1 MWQLFEGTGQLIRVQ
16 QVVAGCLQ
24 QGDAGQRVLHA
35 GELRAFVGGDL
46 LQGQH
51 PVQAELADQP
61 GDHLLWCARQNQQV
75 RAALAQ
81 RAIQRHQT
89 LEEKA
94 RPVHAEPAGAEGAS
108 LQLRRIEDEHR
119 QQALGI
125 QSGLQG
131 RVIVE
136 AQILFEPQQCA
147 HGGFLERRSGKMAG
161 SQVMAQRVC
170 NCRRFASRRRF
181 ADRLRG
187 CENIERRSGRLQA
200 TAVGESFFT
209 SSHAY
214 YNIRLSRPV
223 EECYMD
229 IFGIAVLKNVA
240 PKRRLWIA
248 GRELLCALALL
259 LLFLT
264 FGDIVLSALGLSREA
279 TAIAGGIILFVIA
292 MRLIFP
298 GPQGVLGDV
307 PDGEPMLV
315 PLATPAVAG
324 PSALAVLMTLRNTH
338 DGPLWELYAAVLLA
352 WAATAFI
359 LLQASL
365 LQRFLGPRGL
375 TAVERLMGML
385 LIMLSVDM
393 LLDNL
398 QSVLH
403 ISP

>member
-1 MWQLFEGTGQLIRVQ
+1 ME
-16 QVVAGCLQ
+16 
-24 QGDAGQRVLHA
+24 
-35 GELRAFVGGDL
+35 
-46 LQGQH
+46 
-51 PVQAELADQP
+51 
-61 GDHLLWCARQNQQV
+61 
-75 RAALAQ
+75 
-81 RAIQRHQT
+81 
-89 LEEKA
+89 
-94 RPVHAEPAGAEGAS
+94 
-108 LQLRRIEDEHR
+108 
-119 QQALGI
+119 
-125 QSGLQG
+125 
-131 RVIVE
+131 
-136 AQILFEPQQCA
+136 
-147 HGGFLERRSGKMAG
+147 
-161 SQVMAQRVC
+161 
-170 NCRRFASRRRF
+170 
-181 ADRLRG
+181 
-187 CENIERRSGRLQA
+187 
-200 TAVGESFFT
+200 
-209 SSHAY
+209 
-214 YNIRLSRPV
+214 
-223 EECYMD
+223 
-229 IFGIAVLKNVA
+229 IFGIAALIFLVTDPFGNIAIFIAALKNVPA
-240 PKRRLWIA
+240 KRRLWIA
-248 GRELLCALALL
+248 GRELLFALALL

-264 FGDIVLSALGLSREA
+264 FGATVLSALGLSREA

-338 DGPLWELYAAVLLA
+338 EGPLWELYVAVLLA

>member
-1 MWQLFEGTGQLIRVQ
+1 ME
-16 QVVAGCLQ
+16 
-24 QGDAGQRVLHA
+24 
-35 GELRAFVGGDL
+35 
-46 LQGQH
+46 
-51 PVQAELADQP
+51 
-61 GDHLLWCARQNQQV
+61 
-75 RAALAQ
+75 
-81 RAIQRHQT
+81 
-89 LEEKA
+89 
-94 RPVHAEPAGAEGAS
+94 
-108 LQLRRIEDEHR
+108 
-119 QQALGI
+119 
-125 QSGLQG
+125 
-131 RVIVE
+131 
-136 AQILFEPQQCA
+136 
-147 HGGFLERRSGKMAG
+147 
-161 SQVMAQRVC
+161 
-170 NCRRFASRRRF
+170 
-181 ADRLRG
+181 
-187 CENIERRSGRLQA
+187 
-200 TAVGESFFT
+200 
-209 SSHAY
+209 
-214 YNIRLSRPV
+214 
-223 EECYMD
+223 
-229 IFGIAVLKNVA
+229 IFGIAALIFLVTDPFGNIAIFIAALKNV
-240 PKRRLWIA
+240 PEKRRLRVA
-248 GRELLCALALL
+248 ARELLFALALL

-264 FGDIVLSALGLSREA
+264 FRDKVLSALGLSREA

-338 DGPLWELYAAVLLA
+338 DGPLWELYVAVLLA